1 MAIVFVE
8 GFDMY
13 NGLTNTATAGGIT
26 SRWDYFA
33 NLSLLAGRFGGQAAA
48 IAYGTSSKY
57 LAASLGASYTQGA
70 LGFAFYASAL
80 PSNNI
85 DIAYVGT
92 TASLAQLSVVF
103 TVGGGLAVY
112 RGILGTGTSALL
124 GATALNIIPVGAYSY
139 IELEFV
145 IDNSVGSAIL
155 YLSGTPVLTL
165 SGVDTQNLTDNTF
178 SLLSFGTPGGLG
190 YGFVGRFDDVYL
202 TDTPSRLGEQRV
214 FTANV
219 DADASPSDWAAS
231 GGAVAPYTMIDEVL
245 CDGDTTYISSS
256 TLNARAMFG
265 VGNLPVSPTGI
276 QAVQISSFGRKTDTG
291 LRKIQLQYEDASA
304 NLYTSS
310 EYTLAGGPGYGRQ
323 IDLLQNNPITTAGWT
338 ASEVNAMKIGVKV
351 ST

>member
-1 MAIVFVE
+1 MAVVYVE

-13 NGLTNTATAGGIT
+13 NGITNTATAGGASVRGT
-26 SRWDYFA
+26 YAGSF
-33 NLSLLAGRFGGQAAA
+33 SLAVGRFGGQALQLTST
-48 IAYGTSSKY
+48 GTSNKY
-57 LAASLGASYTQGA
+57 AVLGLPASYPTGT
-70 LGFAFYASAL
+70 LGFALSQISIFLSSAGQL
-80 PSNNI
+80 ISVGEQINLLVLNTNA
-85 DIAYVGT
+85 IAVRRGTTVLGT
-92 TASLAQLSVVF
+92 TANNVF
-103 TVGGGLAVY
+103 T
-112 RGILGTGTSALL
+112 
-124 GATALNIIPVGAYSY
+124 LNSWCY
-139 IELEFV
+139 IEMEYV
-145 IDNSVGSAIL
+145 VSTTVGIVNL
-155 YLSGTPVLTL
+155 YVNGAPVLSISGVNTQNQATDTTNTITISSNLTSGTAGANFL
-165 SGVDTQNLTDNTF
+165 
-178 SLLSFGTPGGLG
+178 
-190 YGFVGRFDDVYL
+190 FDDMYL
-202 TDTPSRLGEQRV
+202 TDTVTRLGEQRV

-351 ST
+351 SA